1 MPAASTAAPSDRHVS
16 IDAVRGFAVLGILL
30 MNIVGMGLPA
40 FAYLD
45 PTYAGGSTGADL
57 WTWAANNVLTD
68 GKMRALFTML
78 FGASAVLIAERAEGG
93 RPGPA
98 QTHYRRMFWLFVI
111 GMIHAYFLWWGDILV
126 TYALAGFVIFPFRKL
141 SRARAGGRR
150 RRDPGRP
157 ARPQPVRGRSAEG
170 AARGR
175 RRARATPRPRRSRP
189 GRRRRSSS
197 RPPQMKAVEI
207 AGYRGGFVDALQV
220 RALAARL
227 LQTYLMPTDEI
238 PEAIGQMFLGMALFR
253 SGFFTLRWPSRAYW
267 AAIAVGYLLAAPP
280 TAWLAWRIQQSG
292 FDPLVLNRLEAW
304 QQLSRPLIAMAHASV
319 LLLTVRS
326 GAAQAVVNRLAAA
339 GRMAFSN
346 YLMTSIITT
355 LVFCGF
361 GLGLYG
367 RLSRFQ
373 ELAVVAG
380 VWVFILA
387 WSKPW
392 LARFHYGPFEWA
404 WRSLVRWTPQPFV
417 RGAPGACGGG
427 GLSVYCRGS
436 SRWYQLS
443 GSNRGPLDPQSSAL
457 TN

>member
-1 MPAASTAAPSDRHVS
+1 MSATASAGDRHVS

-57 WTWAANNVLTD
+57 WTWAVNNVLTD

-78 FGASAVLIAERAEGG
+78 FGASTVLIAERAEGA

-98 QTHYRRMFWLFVI
+98 QTHYRRMFWLLVI
-111 GMIHAYFLWWGDILV
+111 GMLHAYFLWWGDILV
-126 TYALAGFVIFPFRKL
+126 TYALAGLFIFPFRKL
-141 SRARAGGRR
+141 A
-150 RRDPGRP
+150 
-157 ARPQPVRGRSAEG
+157 VRTQVVIGVAILGVLLIVNLVVADQLKGLYVAASAPE
-170 AARGR
+170 
-175 RRARATPRPRRSRP
+175 ATPAAL
-189 GRRRRSSS
+189 
-197 RPPQMKAVEI
+197 KAWQEASQLVAPSKALGNLEI
-207 AGYRGGFVDALQV
+207 AGYRGGFMDALRV

-227 LQTYLMPTDEI
+227 LQLYLMPTDEI

-253 SGFFTLRWPSRAYW
+253 SGFFTLKWSNRSYL
-267 AAIAVGYLLAAPP
+267 AAIVVGYLLAAPA
-280 TAWLAWRIQQSG
+280 TAWLAWRIQQSN
-292 FDPLVLNRLEAW
+292 FEPLTLNRLEAW
-304 QQLSRPLIAMAHASV
+304 QQMSRPLIALAHASV
-319 LLLTVRS
+319 LLLIVRA
-326 GAAQAVVNRLAAA
+326 GNARAVVNRLTAA

-380 VWVFILA
+380 VWVFILV

-392 LARFHYGPFEWA
+392 LEHFHYGPFEWA
-404 WRSLVRWTPQPFV
+404 WRSLVRWSPQPFV
-417 RGAPGACGGG
+417 RG
-427 GLSVYCRGS
+427 R
-436 SRWYQLS
+436 S
-443 GSNRGPLDPQSSAL
+443 GRAAAAA
-457 TN
+457 

>member
-1 MPAASTAAPSDRHVS
+1 MSDTAGAAGDRHVS

-57 WTWAANNVLTD
+57 WTWAVNNVLTD

-98 QTHYRRMFWLFVI
+98 ATHYRRMFWLFAF
-111 GMIHAYFLWWGDILV
+111 GMLHAYFLWWGDILV
-126 TYALAGFVIFPFRKL
+126 TYALAGLVIFPFRKL
-141 SRARAGGRR
+141 GVRVQVAIGVAILAGLL
-150 RRDPGRP
+150 
-157 ARPQPVRGRSAEG
+157 
-170 AARGR
+170 AANIFV
-175 RRARATPRPRRSRP
+175 ADQLKALHAAAATPGATPAALAAWREASQLVAPS
-189 GRRRRSSS
+189 
-197 RPPQMKAVEI
+197 QALKAVEI
-207 AGYRGGFVDALQV
+207 AGFRGGFMDALQV
-220 RALAARL
+220 RAQAARL
-227 LQTYLMPTDEI
+227 LQMYLMPTDEI

-253 SGFFTLRWPSRAYW
+253 SGFFTLRWSRRAYL
-267 AAIAVGYLLAAPP
+267 ATLAVGYLLAAPA
-280 TAWLAWRIQQSG
+280 TAWLAWRIQQSH
-292 FDPLVLNRLEAW
+292 FDPLVLNRLETW
-304 QQLSRPLIAMAHASV
+304 QQVTRPLIALAHASV
-319 LLLTVRS
+319 ILLIVRS
-326 GAAQAVVNRLAAA
+326 GAAAAVVSRLAAA

-361 GLGLYG
+361 GLGLYA

-404 WRSLVRWTPQPFV
+404 WRSLVRWAPQPFV
-417 RGAPGACGGG
+417 RGRA
-427 GLSVYCRGS
+427 
-436 SRWYQLS
+436 
-443 GSNRGPLDPQSSAL
+443 GPA
-457 TN
+457 TAAA

>member
-1 MPAASTAAPSDRHVS
+1 MRGMPVTTRGGEAERFVS
-16 IDAVRGFAVLGILL
+16 IDAVRGFAILGILL

-45 PTYAGGSTGADL
+45 PTYAGGATGADL
-57 WTWAANNVLTD
+57 WTWAVNNVLTD

-93 RPGPA
+93 HPGPA

-126 TYALAGFVIFPFRKL
+126 TYSLAGLVIFPFRKL
-141 SRARAGGRR
+141 A
-150 RRDPGRP
+150 
-157 ARPQPVRGRSAEG
+157 VRTQVIVGVLVLTALLAVNLFVAHELQRLYAAAMAPG
-170 AARGR
+170 AAP
-175 RRARATPRPRRSRP
+175 AALKTWQDASQLVAPSPALKL
-189 GRRRRSSS
+189 
-197 RPPQMKAVEI
+197 QEI
-207 AGYRGGFVDALQV
+207 AGYRGGFLDALRV

-227 LQTYLMPTDEI
+227 LQTYMMPTDEI

-253 SGFFTLRWPSRAYW
+253 SGFFTLKWSTRAYGI
-267 AAIAVGYLLAAPP
+267 AVAVGYLLAAPA
-280 TAWLAWRIQQSG
+280 TAWLAWRIEQSH

-304 QQLSRPLIAMAHASV
+304 QQISRPLIGLADASI
-319 LLLTVRS
+319 LLLIIRA
-326 GAAQAVVNRLAAA
+326 GWAQAVVNRLAAA

-355 LVFCGF
+355 VLFCGF
-361 GLGLYG
+361 GFGLYG

-392 LARFHYGPFEWA
+392 LASFHYGPFEWL
-404 WRSLVRWTPQPFV
+404 WRSLVRWRPQPFL
-417 RGAPGACGGG
+417 R
-427 GLSVYCRGS
+427 
-436 SRWYQLS
+436 
-443 GSNRGPLDPQSSAL
+443 RGPKPAPAAA
-457 TN
+457 